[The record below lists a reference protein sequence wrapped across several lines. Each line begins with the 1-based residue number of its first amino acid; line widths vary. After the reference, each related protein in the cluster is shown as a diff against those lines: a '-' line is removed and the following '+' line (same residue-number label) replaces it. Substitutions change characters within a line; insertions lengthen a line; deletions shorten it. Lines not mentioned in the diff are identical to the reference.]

1 MNEEEKPVPVMEALA
16 DGFGCLMMIVL
27 MFGVMGGLFFLRL
40 EQAKEMVKTY
50 QKDLTTEAGHV
61 IGRVKTVETWKAEK
75 FVHKDGDATF
85 TLDITDRTKVIF
97 EDGRTKELL
106 GMPKEPI
113 PTDKDVVV
121 VWAKFDLLLEV
132 VPAEEY
138 KKR

>member
-1 MNEEEKPVPVMEALA
+1 MQ
-16 DGFGCLMMIVL
+16 DGLGFLLMIVL
-27 MFGVMGGLFFLRL
+27 MVGVIGGLFFLRL

-50 QKDLTTEAGHV
+50 QKDLTIEAGYV

-75 FVHKDGDATF
+75 FVHKDGDVTF
-85 TLDITDRTKVIF
+85 TLDATDRTKVIF

-113 PTDKDVVV
+113 PTDKDVAII
-121 VWAKFDLLLEV
+121 WAKFDLLLEV

-138 KKR
+138 RKRKEKK